1 MLTKTPLPKSTTL
14 SAVWAFPNAR
24 SNSEAST
31 MPPAAYPARPT
42 SARLGIPAA
51 AFYVSFRWPAINLA
65 LKIRRK
71 WPDAPFD
78 GLIVFYTILA
88 VMGISIAVGIVAYRM
103 VYRHAVGTTPG
114 SKHIDLS

>member
-1 MLTKTPLPKSTTL
+1 MKIK
-14 SAVWAFPNAR
+14 AVV
-24 SNSEAST
+24 EGV
-31 MPPAAYPARPT
+31 AAAAV
-42 SARLGIPAA
+42 SAA

-78 GLIVFYTILA
+78 GLIVLYAMVA

-103 VYRHAVGTTPG
+103 VYRHAVGTTSG

>member
-1 MLTKTPLPKSTTL
+1 VIEKLPRKAARND
-14 SAVWAFPNAR
+14 SAQWPQRESMKIKAVV
-24 SNSEAST
+24 EGV
-31 MPPAAYPARPT
+31 AAAAV
-42 SARLGIPAA
+42 SAA

-78 GLIVFYTILA
+78 GLIVLYAMVA

-103 VYRHAVGTTPG
+103 VYRHAVGTTPR
-114 SKHIDLS
+114 SKHSDLS

>member
-1 MLTKTPLPKSTTL
+1 VIEKLPRKAARND
-14 SAVWAFPNAR
+14 SAQWPQRESMKIKALIEGV
-24 SNSEAST
+24 
-31 MPPAAYPARPT
+31 AAAAV
-42 SARLGIPAA
+42 SAA

-78 GLIVFYTILA
+78 GLIVFYAMVA
-88 VMGISIAVGIVAYRM
+88 VVGISIAVGIVAYRM

-114 SKHIDLS
+114 SKHSDLS